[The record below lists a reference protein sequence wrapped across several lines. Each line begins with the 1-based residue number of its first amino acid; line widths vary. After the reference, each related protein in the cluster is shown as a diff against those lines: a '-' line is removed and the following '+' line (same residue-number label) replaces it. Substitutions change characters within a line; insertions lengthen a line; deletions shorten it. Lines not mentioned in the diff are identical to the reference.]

1 MTDGERPPWWLSENP
16 SPEPREASEP
26 REPSEPRERSDRPA
40 VPGWASLLGSLGSV
54 AGEWW
59 AASGVGEHVNHADP
73 ADHPDCIVCRALA
86 TFATTS
92 SEPRSLPATRW
103 LPLRRL

>member
-16 SPEPREASEP
+16 QSG
-26 REPSEPRERSDRPA
+26 PSNGPA
-40 VPGWASLLGSLGSV
+40 VPGWATLLGSLGSV

-59 AASGVGEHVNHADP
+59 AASGVGEHVNHSDP
-73 ADHPDCIVCRALA
+73 ADHPECIVCRALA
-86 TFATTS
+86 TFATTA